1 MSRPQR
7 ACAAATLALVG
18 LAGGPALAAT
28 PADRAV
34 AVAEEHVAESRNRP
48 DGYVELATA
57 FMRKSRESGDPG
69 YYARAQAALDHALAL
84 DRDDYGALRV
94 QAWVL
99 LGRHDFRGALAA
111 AERARG
117 VEPDDWWNYATIA
130 DAEIELGNY
139 DHAVDTAQ
147 RMADLRPGL
156 PAYTRAAFLRALFGD
171 RAGAVEML
179 TLAAAAGSAQ
189 DPETL
194 AWTLVQ
200 LGHEH
205 FALGDLPAAAAAY
218 GRALAVFPDYYLALG
233 GLGRVRAA
241 EGHLD
246 EAAALY
252 RRAVEQIP
260 SPDLLAA
267 LGDVYAARGRPDDAE
282 RQYALVDY
290 TGDVAEAVGT
300 PYGRQLALFYC
311 DHDRRL
317 PAALQLAEQ
326 EAATRG
332 GIYTDDALGWALQK
346 NGRTAQ
352 AVRASHRA
360 LRLGTAD
367 ALLEYHAGVI
377 AAGAGR
383 PRRAARHLR
392 RALALNPFF
401 DLRQAA
407 VARASLAALDDPARL
422 ARGETR

>member
-1 MSRPQR
+1 M
-7 ACAAATLALVG
+7 
-18 LAGGPALAAT
+18 
-28 PADRAV
+28 
-34 AVAEEHVAESRNRP
+34 
-48 DGYVELATA
+48 
-57 FMRKSRESGDPG
+57 
-69 YYARAQAALDHALAL
+69 
-84 DRDDYGALRV
+84 
-94 QAWVL
+94 
-99 LGRHDFRGALAA
+99 
-111 AERARG
+111 
-117 VEPDDWWNYATIA
+117 
-130 DAEIELGNY
+130 
-139 DHAVDTAQ
+139 
-147 RMADLRPGL
+147 
-156 PAYTRAAFLRALFGD
+156 
-171 RAGAVEML
+171 
-179 TLAAAAGSAQ
+179 
-189 DPETL
+189 
-194 AWTLVQ
+194 
-200 LGHEH
+200 
-205 FALGDLPAAAAAY
+205 
-218 GRALAVFPDYYLALG
+218 
-233 GLGRVRAA
+233 RAA

-246 EAAALY
+246 EAATLY

-267 LGDVYAARGRPDDAE
+267 LGDVYAASGRPDDAE

-383 PRRAARHLR
+383 PHRAARHLR